1 MTVSRDAILQSYR
14 LAAELLDRLVP
25 WIAWIAWIAVP
36 LGRALLL

>member
-14 LAAELLDRLVP
+14 LAAELLDRLV
-25 WIAWIAWIAVP
+25 AWIAVP